1 MLRRNGAPGQSPP
14 RKYYLPVLCF
24 APPSIIFPETAMKR
38 LLVAA
43 CAAAAVG
50 FAYAQQPPAPK
61 GMEVKAVGEG
71 KAAGVRVLE
80 VRAVVV
86 GLDKAARSLDLK
98 AANGRVT
105 TLFASEEVKNYDQIQ
120 LGDQVVAR
128 FMQSI
133 TLELKKGGS
142 GIMQRTDSKDMVT
155 AKPGERP
162 GVALGRQ
169 VHVIANVVAVNK
181 KTMTV
186 TLKGPKG
193 NYVDLTL
200 QDPKQL
206 ARVKKGD
213 QVEAVFTEA
222 VALTVEPAP
231 K

>member
-1 MLRRNGAPGQSPP
+1 
-14 RKYYLPVLCF
+14 
-24 APPSIIFPETAMKR
+24 MKR

-43 CAAAAVG
+43 CVAAAVG
-50 FAYAQQPPAPK
+50 LAYAQQAPAPK

-71 KAAGVRVLE
+71 KAAGARVLE

-98 AANGRVT
+98 GPKGRVV
-105 TLFASEEVKNYDQIQ
+105 TLTAGDEVKNYDQIQ
-120 LGDQVVAR
+120 LGDHVVAR
-128 FMQSI
+128 FMQSV
-133 TLELKKGGS
+133 TLELKKGGK
-142 GIMQRTDSKDMVT
+142 GIMERTDSRDTVT

-162 GVALGRQ
+162 GVAAARQ
-169 VHVIANVVAVNK
+169 VHVIANVVEVNK
-181 KTMTV
+181 KAMTV

-193 NYVDLTL
+193 NYVDLVL

-231 K
+231 KPAAGK